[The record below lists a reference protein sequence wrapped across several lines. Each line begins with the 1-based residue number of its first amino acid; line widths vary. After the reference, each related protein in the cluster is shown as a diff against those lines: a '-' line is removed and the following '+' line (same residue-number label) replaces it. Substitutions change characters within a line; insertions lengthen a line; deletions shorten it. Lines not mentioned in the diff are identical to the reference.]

1 MKGFIF
7 LMFISLFNFSFAGDL
22 TQGGGGG
29 TKEPTIIRGSMVME
43 KSNGM
48 GIELRSGHLIELNG
62 EKSMNTN
69 RPFREISKINESG
82 SRFDA
87 GGDGSGGG

>member
-7 LMFISLFNFSFAGDL
+7 LMLFSLINFSFAGDL

-29 TKEPTIIRGSMVME
+29 TKEPTVTRGRMVLD
-43 KSNGM
+43 KANGV
-48 GIELRSGHLIELNG
+48 GIELRTNHLIDSNG
-62 EKSMNTN
+62 GKSMISNK
-69 RPFREISKINESG
+69 PFREISKINEHG
-82 SRFDA
+82 AQFVA